1 MSHKKAKLLRKLMRG
16 TTATLAVVPDNAE
29 SEETISLS
37 EVMDIFAPQ
46 LEELTDALVDELR
59 ADGMR
64 VERLE
69 EMRQMGLKYN
79 RRRRSFT
86 SGEIGSF

>member
-16 TTATLAVVPDNAE
+16 GAADVVVSDNVGF
-29 SEETISLS
+29 EETISLS
-37 EVMDIFAPQ
+37 EVMDIFAPE